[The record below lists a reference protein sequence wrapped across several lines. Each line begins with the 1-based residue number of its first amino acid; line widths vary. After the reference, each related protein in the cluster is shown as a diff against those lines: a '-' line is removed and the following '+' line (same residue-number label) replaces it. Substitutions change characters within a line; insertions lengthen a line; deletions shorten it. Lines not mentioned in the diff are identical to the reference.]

1 MGDFLGAKVPRRV
14 HPERRHGEAPFPLPL
29 THPAP
34 RLHTP
39 DEATRAQLNLTWG
52 VETFLGPKVDSTD
65 AMVAQVDE
73 ELLRIGRCAKGDIVV
88 ITAGSPPG
96 VAGSTNLVRVH
107 HIGEDDSPK

>member
-1 MGDFLGAKVPRRV
+1 M
-14 HPERRHGEAPFPLPL
+14 
-29 THPAP
+29 
-34 RLHTP
+34 
-39 DEATRAQLNLTWG
+39 
-52 VETFLGPKVDSTD
+52 DSTD

-73 ELLRIGRCAKGDIVV
+73 ELLRIGRCQKGDIVV